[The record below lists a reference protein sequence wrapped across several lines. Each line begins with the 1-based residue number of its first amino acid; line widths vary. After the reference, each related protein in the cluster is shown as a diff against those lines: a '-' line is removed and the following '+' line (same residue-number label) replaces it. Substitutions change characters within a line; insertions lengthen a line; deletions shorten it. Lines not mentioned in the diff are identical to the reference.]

1 MVSDIL
7 QERGILMIENVSGR
21 LGRTIAVL
29 LLCLAFMAGTCM
41 AASLKSHPTVGI
53 LPLENRGLVSE
64 GWDREEMGAA
74 VEYVYTDL
82 QDSGRFKLLDRTRQR
97 ALVDEYAHDMS
108 GLVDEDTAPVIGN
121 QYGAQYLLMGSI
133 IGVTTR
139 RSETT
144 VVGAGT
150 KRAQVTATVSLRLVD
165 TETGE
170 VVLAVTGRSRKNNT
184 LVKAP
189 LGLIRIGT
197 EEVDKEQVLEALQ
210 GAVDDAINGP
220 RGLLA
225 RMDGKAKSKR

>member
-1 MVSDIL
+1 
-7 QERGILMIENVSGR
+7 MIENVSGR
-21 LGRTIAVL
+21 LGRTIAA
-29 LLCLAFMAGTCM
+29 LCMCLVFMAGTCM

-108 GLVDEDTAPVIGN
+108 GLVDEDTAPAIGN

-170 VVLAVTGRSRKNNT
+170 VVLAATGRSRKNNT

>member
-1 MVSDIL
+1 
-7 QERGILMIENVSGR
+7 MIENVSGR
-21 LGRTIAVL
+21 LGRMIAVL
-29 LLCLAFMAGTCM
+29 CMCLVFMAGTCM

-108 GLVDEDTAPVIGN
+108 GLVDEDTAPAIGN

-144 VVGAGT
+144 VVGVGT

-170 VVLAVTGRSRKNNT
+170 VVLAATGRSRKNNT

-197 EEVDKEQVLEALQ
+197 EQVDKEQVNEALEDAIHD
-210 GAVDDAINGP
+210 AVDGP

>member
-1 MVSDIL
+1 
-7 QERGILMIENVSGR
+7 MIENVSGR
-21 LGRTIAVL
+21 LGRMIAA
-29 LLCLAFMAGTCM
+29 LCMCLVFMAGTCM

-108 GLVDEDTAPVIGN
+108 GLVDEDTAPAIGN

-170 VVLAVTGRSRKNNT
+170 VVLAATGRSRKNNT

-189 LGLIRIGT
+189 LGLIRIGM
-197 EEVDKEQVLEALQ
+197 EQVDKEQVNEALEDAIHE
-210 GAVDDAINGP
+210 AVDGP

-225 RMDGKAKSKR
+225 RMDGKARSKR

>member
-1 MVSDIL
+1 
-7 QERGILMIENVSGR
+7 MIENVSGR
-21 LGRTIAVL
+21 LGRMIVVL
-29 LLCLAFMAGTCM
+29 CMCLVFMAGTCM

-108 GLVDEDTAPVIGN
+108 GLVDEDTAPAIGN

-170 VVLAVTGRSRKNNT
+170 VVLAATGRSRKNNT

-197 EEVDKEQVLEALQ
+197 EQVDKEQVNEALEDAIHD
-210 GAVDDAINGP
+210 AVDGP

>member
-1 MVSDIL
+1 
-7 QERGILMIENVSGR
+7 MIENVSGR
-21 LGRTIAVL
+21 LGRMIAVL
-29 LLCLAFMAGTCM
+29 CMCLVFMAGTCM

-108 GLVDEDTAPVIGN
+108 GLVDEDTAPAIGN

-139 RSETT
+139 RSETM

-170 VVLAVTGRSRKNNT
+170 VVLAATGRSRKNNT

-197 EEVDKEQVLEALQ
+197 EQVDKEQVNEALEDAIHD
-210 GAVDDAINGP
+210 AVDGP

>member
-1 MVSDIL
+1 
-7 QERGILMIENVSGR
+7 MIENVSGR
-21 LGRTIAVL
+21 LGRMIAVL
-29 LLCLAFMAGTCM
+29 CMCLVFMAGTCM

-108 GLVDEDTAPVIGN
+108 GLVDEDTAPAIGN

-170 VVLAVTGRSRKNNT
+170 VVLAATGRSRKNNT

-197 EEVDKEQVLEALQ
+197 EQVEKEQVNEALEDAIHD
-210 GAVDDAINGP
+210 AVDGP

>member
-1 MVSDIL
+1 
-7 QERGILMIENVSGR
+7 
-21 LGRTIAVL
+21 
-29 LLCLAFMAGTCM
+29 
-41 AASLKSHPTVGI
+41 
-53 LPLENRGLVSE
+53 
-64 GWDREEMGAA
+64 
-74 VEYVYTDL
+74 
-82 QDSGRFKLLDRTRQR
+82 
-97 ALVDEYAHDMS
+97 MS

-170 VVLAVTGRSRKNNT
+170 VVLAATGRSRKNNT

-189 LGLIRIGT
+189 PSTMPSTARAAFSRAWT
-197 EEVDKEQVLEALQ
+197 ARQSRSADACVLCL
-210 GAVDDAINGP
+210 
-220 RGLLA
+220 
-225 RMDGKAKSKR
+225 

>member
-1 MVSDIL
+1 
-7 QERGILMIENVSGR
+7 MIENVSGR
-21 LGRTIAVL
+21 LGRMIAVL
-29 LLCLAFMAGTCM
+29 CMCLVFMAGTCM

-108 GLVDEDTAPVIGN
+108 GLVDEDTVPAIGN

-170 VVLAVTGRSRKNNT
+170 VVLAATGRSRKNNT

-197 EEVDKEQVLEALQ
+197 EQVDKEQVNEALEDAIHD
-210 GAVDDAINGP
+210 AVDGP

>member
-1 MVSDIL
+1 
-7 QERGILMIENVSGR
+7 MIENVSGR
-21 LGRTIAVL
+21 LGRMIAVL
-29 LLCLAFMAGTCM
+29 CMCLVFMAGTCM

-64 GWDREEMGAA
+64 GWDREEMGAV

-170 VVLAVTGRSRKNNT
+170 VVLAATGRSRKNNT

-197 EEVDKEQVLEALQ
+197 EQVDKEQVNEALEDAIHD
-210 GAVDDAINGP
+210 AVDGP

-225 RMDGKAKSKR
+225 RMDGKARSKR

>member
-1 MVSDIL
+1 
-7 QERGILMIENVSGR
+7 MIENVSGR
-21 LGRTIAVL
+21 LGRMIAA
-29 LLCLAFMAGTCM
+29 LCMCLVFMAGTCM

-108 GLVDEDTAPVIGN
+108 GLVDEDTAPAIGN

-170 VVLAVTGRSRKNNT
+170 VVLAATGRSRKNNT

-197 EEVDKEQVLEALQ
+197 EEVDKGHVKEAREDAIRA
-210 GAVDDAINGP
+210 AVDGP

>member
-1 MVSDIL
+1 
-7 QERGILMIENVSGR
+7 MIENVSGR
-21 LGRTIAVL
+21 LGRMIAVL
-29 LLCLAFMAGTCM
+29 CMCLALMAGTCM

-170 VVLAVTGRSRKNNT
+170 VVLAATGRSRKNNT

-197 EEVDKEQVLEALQ
+197 EQVDKEQVNEALEDAIHD
-210 GAVDDAINGP
+210 AVDGP

>member
-1 MVSDIL
+1 
-7 QERGILMIENVSGR
+7 MIENVSGR
-21 LGRTIAVL
+21 LGRMIAA
-29 LLCLAFMAGTCM
+29 LCMCLVFMAGTCM

-74 VEYVYTDL
+74 VEYVYADL

-108 GLVDEDTAPVIGN
+108 GLVDEDTAPAIGN

-170 VVLAVTGRSRKNNT
+170 VVLAATGRSRKNNT

-197 EEVDKEQVLEALQ
+197 EQVDKGQVNEVLE
-210 GAVDDAINGP
+210 DAIHEAIDGP

-225 RMDGKAKSKR
+225 RMDGKARSKR

>member
-1 MVSDIL
+1 MGSVK
-7 QERGILMIENVSGR
+7 IENVSGR
-21 LGRTIAVL
+21 LGRMIAA
-29 LLCLAFMAGTCM
+29 LCMCLVFMAGTCM

-97 ALVDEYAHDMS
+97 ALTDEYAHDMS
-108 GLVDEDTAPVIGN
+108 GLVDEDTAPAIGN

-170 VVLAVTGRSRKNNT
+170 VVLAATGRSRKNNT

-197 EEVDKEQVLEALQ
+197 EQVDKGQVNEALE
-210 GAVDDAINGP
+210 DAIHEAIDGP

-225 RMDGKAKSKR
+225 RMDGKARSKR

>member
-1 MVSDIL
+1 
-7 QERGILMIENVSGR
+7 MIENVSGR
-21 LGRTIAVL
+21 LGRMIAVL
-29 LLCLAFMAGTCM
+29 CMCLVFMAGTCM

-97 ALVDEYAHDMS
+97 ALTDEYAHDMS

-170 VVLAVTGRSRKNNT
+170 VVLAATGRSRKNNT

-197 EEVDKEQVLEALQ
+197 EEVDKGQVNEALEDAIHE
-210 GAVDDAINGP
+210 AVDGP

>member
-1 MVSDIL
+1 
-7 QERGILMIENVSGR
+7 MIENVSGR
-21 LGRTIAVL
+21 LGRMIAVL
-29 LLCLAFMAGTCM
+29 CMCLVFMAGTCM

-97 ALVDEYAHDMS
+97 ALTDEYAHDMS

-139 RSETT
+139 RSETM

-170 VVLAVTGRSRKNNT
+170 VVLAATGRSRKNNT

-197 EEVDKEQVLEALQ
+197 EQVDKEQVNEALEDAIHD
-210 GAVDDAINGP
+210 AVDGP

>member
-1 MVSDIL
+1 
-7 QERGILMIENVSGR
+7 MIENVSWR
-21 LGRTIAVL
+21 LGRTIAA
-29 LLCLAFMAGTCM
+29 LCMCLVFMAGTCM

-74 VEYVYTDL
+74 VEYVYADL

-97 ALVDEYAHDMS
+97 ALVDEYAHDLS
-108 GLVDEDTAPVIGN
+108 GLVDEDTAPAIGN

-144 VVGAGT
+144 VVGTGT

-170 VVLAVTGRSRKNNT
+170 VVLAATGRSRKNNT

-197 EEVDKEQVLEALQ
+197 EQVDKEQVNEALEDAIHD
-210 GAVDDAINGP
+210 AVDGP

>member
-1 MVSDIL
+1 
-7 QERGILMIENVSGR
+7 MIENVSGR

-29 LLCLAFMAGTCM
+29 LLSLAFMAGTCM

-139 RSETT
+139 LSETT

-170 VVLAVTGRSRKNNT
+170 VVLAATGRSHKNNT

>member
-1 MVSDIL
+1 
-7 QERGILMIENVSGR
+7 MIENVSGR
-21 LGRTIAVL
+21 LGRMIAVL
-29 LLCLAFMAGTCM
+29 CMCLVFMAGTRM

-108 GLVDEDTAPVIGN
+108 GLVDEDTAPAIGN

-170 VVLAVTGRSRKNNT
+170 VVLAATGRSRKNNT

-197 EEVDKEQVLEALQ
+197 EQVDKEQVNEALEDAIHD
-210 GAVDDAINGP
+210 AVDGP

>member
-1 MVSDIL
+1 
-7 QERGILMIENVSGR
+7 MIENVSGR
-21 LGRTIAVL
+21 LGRMIAVL
-29 LLCLAFMAGTCM
+29 CMCLVFMAGTCM

-74 VEYVYTDL
+74 VEYVYADL

-108 GLVDEDTAPVIGN
+108 GLVDEDTAPAIGN

-170 VVLAVTGRSRKNNT
+170 VVLAATGRSRKNNT

-197 EEVDKEQVLEALQ
+197 EQVDKEQVNEALEDAIHD
-210 GAVDDAINGP
+210 AVDGP

>member
-1 MVSDIL
+1 
-7 QERGILMIENVSGR
+7 MIENVSGR
-21 LGRTIAVL
+21 LGRMIAVL
-29 LLCLAFMAGTCM
+29 CMCLAFMAGTCM

-108 GLVDEDTAPVIGN
+108 GLVDEDTAPALGN

-170 VVLAVTGRSRKNNT
+170 VVLAATGRSRKNNT
-184 LVKAP
+184 LVKAS

-197 EEVDKEQVLEALQ
+197 EQVDKEQVNEALEDAIHD
-210 GAVDDAINGP
+210 AVDGP

>member
-1 MVSDIL
+1 
-7 QERGILMIENVSGR
+7 MIENVSGR
-21 LGRTIAVL
+21 LGRMIAA
-29 LLCLAFMAGTCM
+29 LCMCLVFMAGTCM

-53 LPLENRGLVSE
+53 LPLENRGLVSA

-108 GLVDEDTAPVIGN
+108 GLVDEDTAPAIGN

-170 VVLAVTGRSRKNNT
+170 VVLAATGRSRKNNT

-197 EEVDKEQVLEALQ
+197 EQVDKGQVNEALE
-210 GAVDDAINGP
+210 DAIHEAIDGP

-225 RMDGKAKSKR
+225 RMDGKARSKR

>member
-1 MVSDIL
+1 
-7 QERGILMIENVSGR
+7 MIENVSGR
-21 LGRTIAVL
+21 LGRMIAVL
-29 LLCLAFMAGTCM
+29 CMCLAFMAGTCM

-97 ALVDEYAHDMS
+97 ALTDEYAHDMS

-139 RSETT
+139 RS
-144 VVGAGT
+144 
-150 KRAQVTATVSLRLVD
+150 
-165 TETGE
+165 
-170 VVLAVTGRSRKNNT
+170 RKNNT

-197 EEVDKEQVLEALQ
+197 EQVDKEQVNEALEDAIHD
-210 GAVDDAINGP
+210 AVDGP

>member
-1 MVSDIL
+1 
-7 QERGILMIENVSGR
+7 MIENVSGR
-21 LGRTIAVL
+21 LGRMIAA
-29 LLCLAFMAGTCM
+29 LCMCLVFMTGTCM

-108 GLVDEDTAPVIGN
+108 GLVDEDTAPAIGN

-170 VVLAVTGRSRKNNT
+170 VVLAATGRSRKNNT

-197 EEVDKEQVLEALQ
+197 EQVDKGQVNEALE
-210 GAVDDAINGP
+210 DAIHEAIDGP

>member
-1 MVSDIL
+1 
-7 QERGILMIENVSGR
+7 MIENVSGR
-21 LGRTIAVL
+21 LGRMIAVL
-29 LLCLAFMAGTCM
+29 CMCLVFMAGTCM

-108 GLVDEDTAPVIGN
+108 GLVDEDTAPALGN

-170 VVLAVTGRSRKNNT
+170 VVLAATGRSRKNNT

-197 EEVDKEQVLEALQ
+197 EQVDKEQVNEALEDAIHD
-210 GAVDDAINGP
+210 AVDGP

>member
-1 MVSDIL
+1 ML
-7 QERGILMIENVSGR
+7 ENVSGR
-21 LGRTIAVL
+21 LGRMIAVL
-29 LLCLAFMAGTCM
+29 CMCLVFMAGTCM

-97 ALVDEYAHDMS
+97 ALTDEYAHDLS
-108 GLVDEDTAPVIGN
+108 VLVDEDTAPAIGN

-170 VVLAVTGRSRKNNT
+170 VVLAATGRSRKNNT

-197 EEVDKEQVLEALQ
+197 EEVDKGQVNEALEDAIHE
-210 GAVDDAINGP
+210 AVDGP

>member
-1 MVSDIL
+1 MGSVK
-7 QERGILMIENVSGR
+7 IESVSGR
-21 LGRTIAVL
+21 LGRMIAA
-29 LLCLAFMAGTCM
+29 LCMCLVFMAGTCM

-97 ALVDEYAHDMS
+97 ALTDEYAHDMS
-108 GLVDEDTAPVIGN
+108 GLVDEDTAPAIGN

-170 VVLAVTGRSRKNNT
+170 VVLAATGRSRKNNT

-197 EEVDKEQVLEALQ
+197 EQVDKEQVNEALEDAIHD
-210 GAVDDAINGP
+210 AVDGP

>member
-1 MVSDIL
+1 
-7 QERGILMIENVSGR
+7 MIENVSGR
-21 LGRTIAVL
+21 LGRTIAAL
-29 LLCLAFMAGTCM
+29 CMCLAFMAGTCM

-108 GLVDEDTAPVIGN
+108 GLVDEDTAPALGN

-170 VVLAVTGRSRKNNT
+170 VVLAATGRSRKNNT

-197 EEVDKEQVLEALQ
+197 EQVDKEQVNEALEDAIHD
-210 GAVDDAINGP
+210 AVDGP

>member
-1 MVSDIL
+1 MGSVK
-7 QERGILMIENVSGR
+7 IENVSWR

-29 LLCLAFMAGTCM
+29 CMCLVFMAGTCM

-133 IGVTTR
+133 ISVTTR

-170 VVLAVTGRSRKNNT
+170 VVLAATGRSRKNNT

-197 EEVDKEQVLEALQ
+197 EQVDKEQVNEALEDAIHD
-210 GAVDDAINGP
+210 AVDGP

>member
-1 MVSDIL
+1 
-7 QERGILMIENVSGR
+7 MIENVSGR
-21 LGRTIAVL
+21 LGRMIAVL
-29 LLCLAFMAGTCM
+29 CMCLVFMAGTCM

-108 GLVDEDTAPVIGN
+108 GLVDEDTAPAIGN

-170 VVLAVTGRSRKNNT
+170 VVLAATGRSRKNNT
-184 LVKAP
+184 LVRAP

-197 EEVDKEQVLEALQ
+197 EQVDKEQVNEALEDAIHD
-210 GAVDDAINGP
+210 AVDGP

>member
-1 MVSDIL
+1 
-7 QERGILMIENVSGR
+7 MIENVSGR
-21 LGRTIAVL
+21 LGRMIAVL
-29 LLCLAFMAGTCM
+29 CMCLAFMAGTCM

-170 VVLAVTGRSRKNNT
+170 VVLAATGRSRKNNT

-197 EEVDKEQVLEALQ
+197 EQVDKGQVNEALE
-210 GAVDDAINGP
+210 DAIHEAIDGP

-225 RMDGKAKSKR
+225 RMDGKARSKR

>member
-1 MVSDIL
+1 
-7 QERGILMIENVSGR
+7 MIENVSGR
-21 LGRTIAVL
+21 LGRMIAVL
-29 LLCLAFMAGTCM
+29 CMCLVLMAGTCM

-108 GLVDEDTAPVIGN
+108 GLVDEDTAPAIGN

-170 VVLAVTGRSRKNNT
+170 VVLAATGRSRKNNT

-197 EEVDKEQVLEALQ
+197 EQVDKEQVNEALEDAIHD
-210 GAVDDAINGP
+210 AVDGP

>member
-1 MVSDIL
+1 ML
-7 QERGILMIENVSGR
+7 ENVSGR
-21 LGRTIAVL
+21 LGRMIAVL
-29 LLCLAFMAGTCM
+29 CMCLVFMAGTCM

-64 GWDREEMGAA
+64 GWDRAEMGAA

-97 ALVDEYAHDMS
+97 ALTDEYAHDLS
-108 GLVDEDTAPVIGN
+108 ALVDEDTAPAIGN

-170 VVLAVTGRSRKNNT
+170 VVLAATGRSRKNNT

-197 EEVDKEQVLEALQ
+197 EEVDKGQVNEALEDAIHE
-210 GAVDDAINGP
+210 AVDGP

>member
-1 MVSDIL
+1 
-7 QERGILMIENVSGR
+7 MIENVSGR
-21 LGRTIAVL
+21 LGRMIAA
-29 LLCLAFMAGTCM
+29 LCMCLVFMAGTCM

-74 VEYVYTDL
+74 VEYVYADL
-82 QDSGRFKLLDRTRQR
+82 QASGRFKLLDRTRQR

-108 GLVDEDTAPVIGN
+108 GLVDEDTAPAIGN

-170 VVLAVTGRSRKNNT
+170 VVLAATGRSRKNNT

-197 EEVDKEQVLEALQ
+197 EQVDKGQVNEALE
-210 GAVDDAINGP
+210 DAIHEAIDGP

-225 RMDGKAKSKR
+225 RMDGKARSKR

>member
-1 MVSDIL
+1 
-7 QERGILMIENVSGR
+7 MIEKANRRPGR
-21 LGRTIAVL
+21 IIAVL
-29 LLCLAFMAGTCM
+29 FMCFAFMAGTCM

-53 LPLENRGLVSE
+53 LPLENRGLISPD
-64 GWDREEMGAA
+64 WDRDEMGAA
-74 VEYVYTDL
+74 VEYIYTDL
-82 QDSGRFKLLDRTRQR
+82 LDSGRFKLLDRTRQR
-97 ALVDEYAHDMS
+97 ALTDEYAHDLS
-108 GLVDEDTAPVIGN
+108 GLVDEDTAPAIGN

-165 TETGE
+165 TETGQ
-170 VVLAVTGRSRKNNT
+170 VVLAATGRSRKNNT
-184 LVKAP
+184 LVKAS

-197 EEVDKEQVLEALQ
+197 EEVDKEQVNEALEDAISD
-210 GAVDDAINGP
+210 AVDGP

-225 RMDGKAKSKR
+225 RMDGRVGAKKSKR